1 MNLKQFSQLL
11 GISQTTISRALN
23 GYPEVNAE
31 TRRKIIEAAQKTGYR
46 PNAAAQRLATGKMG
60 SIGLVMPT
68 GPEHQSDVHFGEF
81 LTGLGEASARN
92 GFHLVIMPT
101 DPANEEAALR
111 ELATSGSVDG
121 LYLAYMKKNDPRIEM
136 MKALSIPF
144 MVHGRS
150 WGIETDY
157 PYLDVDNESAFRD
170 ATSLLLQ
177 LGHRNIALLNG
188 PEGYDFTFR
197 RYRGVEAALAEH
209 GYALTPDNVIHS
221 VMNDEAG
228 FLNMERLLARDE
240 RPTAVICASTALALG
255 AVRSLNQRG
264 LKPGREVSLIAH
276 DDVLPLL
283 KPVNFSVPLT
293 TTRSSLRAAGMRIAE
308 RLINQIKS
316 GEPNTDQEL
325 WKAELVV
332 RGSTGPA
339 PTRNADA

>member
-1 MNLKQFSQLL
+1 MNLKQLSQHL

-46 PNAAAQRLATGKMG
+46 PNVAAQRLATGKMG

-68 GPEHQSDVHFGEF
+68 GPDYQSDVHFGEF
-81 LTGLGEASARN
+81 LSGLGEASARN

-101 DPANEEAALR
+101 DPANEENALK
-111 ELATSGSVDG
+111 ELAVSGSVDG
-121 LYLAYMKKNDPRIEM
+121 IYLAYMKKKDPRIEM
-136 MKALSIPF
+136 MKSLSIPF

-150 WGIETDY
+150 WGVETDY
-157 PYLDVDNESAFRD
+157 PFLDVDNETAFRD

-197 RYRGVEAALAEH
+197 RHRGVEAALEES
-209 GYALTPDNVIHS
+209 GYALRQDNVSHS
-221 VMNDEAG
+221 IMNDEAG
-228 FLNMERLLARDE
+228 FLKMEQLLSRAD
-240 RPTAVICASTALALG
+240 RPTAIICASTALALG
-255 AVRSLNQRG
+255 AVRSLNHRG
-264 LKPGREVSLIAH
+264 LKPGRDISLIAH

-293 TTRSSLRAAGMRIAE
+293 TTRSSLRAAGLRIAE

-316 GEPNTDQEL
+316 GQPDTQQEL

-339 PTRNADA
+339 QG